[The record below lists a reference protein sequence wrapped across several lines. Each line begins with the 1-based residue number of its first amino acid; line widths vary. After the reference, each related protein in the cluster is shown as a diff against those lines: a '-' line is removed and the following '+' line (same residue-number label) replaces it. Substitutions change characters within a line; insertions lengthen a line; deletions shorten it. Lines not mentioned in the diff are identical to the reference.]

1 MTRLVAAV
9 GLSALLLATAVTA
22 APADTPPAGRW
33 KFRLDEQG
41 GTVTFL
47 FAFTQS
53 DGKWVGDF
61 LSASAKL
68 KQEPKFT
75 TVQVNGDNLKFTL
88 AFGDQE
94 FLSFDGVVAK
104 DGKKMTGS
112 VSQFGGPLRVTEL
125 LPSQLKKLDDPIELA
140 REDLA
145 QLEAGPEL
153 FAAGYTV
160 LGQAAAKKLPAEEV
174 RGVADRLVKASAG
187 YGSRWER
194 TVALKLA
201 TTLAGQ
207 EGHAVVALDQARRAE
222 RMLGDDSPAP
232 LQMEIFGTLARVA
245 EKAGKPDEAKKYAAM
260 VQKLETRDYAEFAK
274 TALSFTPEPFKARK
288 AKSDRAVLVEVFTGS
303 ECAPCAAVDL
313 AAQGLLRA
321 FQPSD
326 VVVLEYHLPV
336 SGPDP
341 LMSQD
346 GLERFE
352 TYGLRAAPS
361 VRVNGKPGPPVP
373 GPAAEAQEKYKELRK
388 LVEEQLETPA
398 PVKLTLT
405 ATPGEKGITAKA
417 TVNDLA
423 TPGERTVL
431 RFVLVEPRV
440 RFAGQSGVR
449 YHANVVRAVPGGV
462 KGFPLTKKSHEQTVT
477 IDKAEVRSKLDK
489 FLDDFVKT
497 EGEFP
502 KPDRPLALENLKL
515 VALVQNDATGEV
527 LQAVQ
532 VDIK

>member
-1 MTRLVAAV
+1 MTRLAAAV
-9 GLSALLLATAVTA
+9 LPALLLAVAA

-41 GTVTFL
+41 RTVTFL
-47 FAFTQS
+47 FNFAQS

-61 LSASAKL
+61 LAASAQL
-68 KQEPKFT
+68 KQEPKFSS
-75 TVQVNGDNLKFTL
+75 VQVNGDNLKFTL

-104 DGKKMTGS
+104 DGKKISGS

-125 LPSQLKKLDDPIELA
+125 HPSQLKKLDDPIALA

-153 FAAGYTV
+153 FAVGYAV

-174 RGVADRLVKASAG
+174 RGVVDRLVKASAG
-187 YGSRWER
+187 YGPRWER
-194 TVALKLA
+194 SVALKLA

-207 EGHAVVALDQARRAE
+207 EGHAAVALDQARRAE
-222 RMLGDDSPAP
+222 RMLGDDSPAT
-232 LQMEIFGTLARVA
+232 LQMEVYGTLARVA

-260 VQKLETRDYAEFAK
+260 VQKLEARDHAEFAK
-274 TALSFTPEPFKARK
+274 TALGFTPEPSKGRK
-288 AKSDRAVLVEVFTGS
+288 GKGDRAVLVEVFTGS
-303 ECAPCAAVDL
+303 ECAPCAAVDF

-321 FQPSD
+321 FPPTE
-326 VVVLEYHLPV
+326 VIVLSYHLPV

-346 GLERFE
+346 ALERFE
-352 TYGLRAAPS
+352 SYGLRAAPS
-361 VRVNGKPGPPVP
+361 VRINGKAGPPVP
-373 GPAAEAQEKYKELRK
+373 GPAAEAEQKYKELRK
-388 LVEEQLETPA
+388 LVEEPLESTA
-398 PVKLTLT
+398 PVKLALT
-405 ATPGEKGITAKA
+405 VTPGEKGATAKA
-417 TVNDLA
+417 TVSDLEA
-423 TPGERTVL
+423 PGERTVL

-449 YHANVVRAVPGGV
+449 YHANVVRAIPGGV

-477 IDKAEVRSKLDK
+477 IDRADVRAKLDK
-489 FLDDFVKT
+489 FLDEFARA

-502 KPDRPLALENLKL
+502 KPDRPLALDNLKL

-532 VDIK
+532 ADLDKK